1 MLLNQIFRV
10 YVFEGSMIEV
20 VDVFLLYGDCLPGCS
35 KQMMIPF
42 EGNLE
47 KASSLGF
54 PGSSKET

>member
-1 MLLNQIFRV
+1 MLLNQSFKV
-10 YVFEGSMIEV
+10 YVLEGSMIET
-20 VDVFLLYGDCLPGCS
+20 VDVFLLYGYCLPGCL
-35 KQMMIPF
+35 KQMKIPF